1 MELITIENE
10 KIFLPEDKLT
20 LVNYGKLEKSLISNM
35 KNFCEG
41 KRKSNINIYDQ
52 GNIILS
58 EEIYFFSIT
67 SLQDLDYELAFNKN
81 SLLKEYIECCIVEND
96 TMFSTLNKVLD
107 LIKES
112 YSDQGFIQLHK
123 KLSEG
128 LSTSFEF
135 SYENMTI
142 EKLIALVQV
151 NIQHLCINDKLILI
165 TNILGEVY
173 KDRYLFIYIGES
185 IMEINENFISSIYQT
200 NKRRSILLN
209 MNCIRKLSIFVDYS
223 PNILIME
230 DLGNIEEVQVHA
242 SEIMEYIYASLETT
256 KKNYN
261 FQQEKTKKIMDYLT
275 SIDNNF
281 LIKVNDIVPKIL

>member
-230 DLGNIEEVQVHA
+230 DPGNIEEVQVHA